1 MRQGLRLPRSARCA
15 DCSAVLGFMGCRGT
29 RYAPLRCAAL
39 RQPRQVRQRSA
50 L

>member
-1 MRQGLRLPRSARCA
+1 MRQGLRLPRSSLRA
-15 DCSAVLGFMGCRGT
+15 DCSAVLSFIGCRKT

-39 RQPRQVRQRSA
+39 RQLRQVSQRSA